1 MATPDRPTDPNV
13 SFASLHVVC
22 RDLLG
27 PVVVAPRVVHNGG
40 MERVYGGCVHLIR
53 ALFADEARSPMRIDA
68 DLLIA

>member
-27 PVVVAPRVVHNGG
+27 PVVVAPRIVHNGG
-40 MERVYGGCVHLIR
+40 MERVYGGLCTLDSRLV
-53 ALFADEARSPMRIDA
+53 ADEALPPMRIDA